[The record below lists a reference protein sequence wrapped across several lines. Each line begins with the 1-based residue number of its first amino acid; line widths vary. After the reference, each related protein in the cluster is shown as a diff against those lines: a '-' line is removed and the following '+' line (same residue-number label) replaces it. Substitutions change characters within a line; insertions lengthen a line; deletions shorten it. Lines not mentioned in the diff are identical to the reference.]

1 MFRERERGLNA
12 ACPPPTP
19 LAGHADL
26 ARGLGRVHAAVDQ
39 GPELAL
45 LCGRGGATRMCHHP
59 VVPPPKVEPREKE
72 GGSVEVLVS
81 GLPQSKEEDE
91 IRSAVESHVGPVT
104 LDLQR
109 AEVAHMQTVQ
119 FLVGLADHLATQQ
132 RLLRIVY
139 RSLPTDPD
147 RTERILDDSGLLAH
161 PNIVAVPTPT

>member
-1 MFRERERGLNA
+1 
-12 ACPPPTP
+12 
-19 LAGHADL
+19 
-26 ARGLGRVHAAVDQ
+26 
-39 GPELAL
+39 
-45 LCGRGGATRMCHHP
+45 MCHHP
-59 VVPPPKVEPREKE
+59 VVPPPKVEPREME

-109 AEVAHMQTVQ
+109 AEVSHMQTVQ

-147 RTERILDDSGLLAH
+147 RTERILDDSGVLAH

>member
-1 MFRERERGLNA
+1 LLNGNGRIEGHLQPSAFRNDIRSHPLWIRAQNWRSCAGVAGL
-12 ACPPPTP
+12 P
-19 LAGHADL
+19 G
-26 ARGLGRVHAAVDQ
+26 
-39 GPELAL
+39 
-45 LCGRGGATRMCHHP
+45 MCHHP
-59 VVPPPKVEPREKE
+59 VVPPPKVEPREME

-147 RTERILDDSGLLAH
+147 RTERILDDSGVLAH

>member
-1 MFRERERGLNA
+1 M
-12 ACPPPTP
+12 
-19 LAGHADL
+19 
-26 ARGLGRVHAAVDQ
+26 
-39 GPELAL
+39 
-45 LCGRGGATRMCHHP
+45 
-59 VVPPPKVEPREKE
+59 PPPKVETREME
-72 GGSVEVLVS
+72 GGSVKVLVS

-139 RSLPTDPD
+139 RSLPTEPD
-147 RTERILDDSGLLAH
+147 LTERILDDSGVLAH
-161 PNIVAVPTPT
+161 PNVVAVSTPT

>member
-1 MFRERERGLNA
+1 MVKVRLRIMGRGSW
-12 ACPPPTP
+12 
-19 LAGHADL
+19 LAGRGPRPPSL
-26 ARGLGRVHAAVDQ
+26 ARRRVS
-39 GPELAL
+39 E
-45 LCGRGGATRMCHHP
+45 M
-59 VVPPPKVEPREKE
+59 PPPKVETREME
-72 GGSVEVLVS
+72 GGSVEVRVS

-139 RSLPTDPD
+139 RSLPTEPD
-147 RTERILDDSGLLAH
+147 RTERILDDSGVLAH
-161 PNIVAVPTPT
+161 PNIVAVP

>member
-1 MFRERERGLNA
+1 
-12 ACPPPTP
+12 
-19 LAGHADL
+19 
-26 ARGLGRVHAAVDQ
+26 
-39 GPELAL
+39 
-45 LCGRGGATRMCHHP
+45 MCHHP
-59 VVPPPKVEPREKE
+59 VVPPPKVEPREME

-91 IRSAVESHVGPVT
+91 IRSTVESHVGPVT

-132 RLLRIVY
+132 RPLRIVY

-147 RTERILDDSGLLAH
+147 RTERILDDSGVLAH